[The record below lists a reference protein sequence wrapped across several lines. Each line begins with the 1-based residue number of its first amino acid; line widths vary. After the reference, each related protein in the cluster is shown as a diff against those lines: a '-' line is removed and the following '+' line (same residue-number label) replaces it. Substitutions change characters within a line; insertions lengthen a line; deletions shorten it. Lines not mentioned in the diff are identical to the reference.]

1 MAAWLVPAALL
12 AASAAVLLVVQV
24 HTRGIALPPIP
35 GAGVA
40 VVVLLLALLPR
51 MLVVLVVQE
60 LCA

>member
-1 MAAWLVPAALL
+1 MVSAALL
-12 AASAAVLLVVQV
+12 VVLAAVLLVVQV
-24 HTRGIALPPIP
+24 HTQGITLLPIP
-35 GAGVA
+35 GAVVA